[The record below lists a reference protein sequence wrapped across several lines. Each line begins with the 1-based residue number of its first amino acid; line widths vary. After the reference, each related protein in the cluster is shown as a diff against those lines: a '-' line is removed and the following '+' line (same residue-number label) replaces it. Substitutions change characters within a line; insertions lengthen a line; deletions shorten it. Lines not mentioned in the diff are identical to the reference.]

1 MQLVLGGNEMIV
13 ELVSTGTELLLG
25 QIVNTNAP
33 FLAARLN
40 ELGFSVLYQT
50 TVGDNRERM
59 RNVLTA
65 ALERADI
72 VITSGGLGPTQ
83 GDITKEVTA
92 SLLERKMY
100 LHQASAER
108 IEKYFAER
116 HLCMPDNNLRQAMM
130 PEGAKIVDNTCG
142 TAPGVIVEEEST
154 GKIIIN
160 LPGPP
165 HELSAMFKIS
175 IVPYLIE
182 RFGIQGSIVSRV
194 LRTYGIGESSLE
206 ERIKKYILAQ
216 SNPTL
221 ALLARN
227 GEIHVRITARA
238 ENEAEA
244 LKLIDALENKIRPE
258 LDEYIFGTNEETL
271 EMVVGNL
278 LLNKNLS
285 IALAESCTSG
295 LVTSLI
301 TDVAGSSGYL
311 TGSIVCYSNSV
322 KIEQVG
328 VPENIIAVKGAV
340 SRETAEFMAQGI
352 RDKFQTGI
360 GLSVTGIAGPG
371 GATADKPVG
380 LVYIA
385 IDGPAGLTCFEHHF
399 NGTRTNIKH
408 RTALAAL
415 NHLRQYLLSI

>member
-1 MQLVLGGNEMIV
+1 MIV

-33 FLAARLN
+33 FLAAQLN

-59 RNVLTA
+59 KNVLRTA
-65 ALERADI
+65 LARADI

-92 SLLERKMY
+92 SLLNKSMY
-100 LHQASAER
+100 FHEPSAER
-108 IEKYFAER
+108 IQRYFAER
-116 HLCMPDNNLRQAMM
+116 RICMSDNNLRQAMM
-130 PEGAKIVDNTCG
+130 PEGAKIIDNTCG
-142 TAPGVIVEEEST
+142 TAPGVIVEDQTS

-165 HELSAMFKIS
+165 HELSAMFETS
-175 IVPYLIE
+175 IMPYLKNQ
-182 RFGIQGSIVSRV
+182 FGIQGAIVSRV
-194 LRTYGIGESSLE
+194 LRTYGLGESALE
-206 ERIKKYILAQ
+206 EKIKKYILSQ

-238 ENEAEA
+238 ASE
-244 LKLIDALENKIRPE
+244 IDALQLITELEGQIRP
-258 LDEYIFGTNEETL
+258 LINEYIFGIDDETL
-271 EMVVGNL
+271 EKSVSKL
-278 LLNKNLS
+278 LLEKELT
-285 IALAESCTSG
+285 IALAESCTGG
-295 LVTSLI
+295 LVTSRI
-301 TDVAGSSGYL
+301 TDVPGSSRYL
-311 TGSIVCYSNSV
+311 IGSVICYSNEV
-322 KIEQVG
+322 KVAHVG
-328 VPENIIAVKGAV
+328 VSAEIIASNGAV
-340 SRETAEFMAQGI
+340 SQETAESMAKGI
-352 RDKFQTGI
+352 KEKYCTSIGI
-360 GLSVTGIAGPG
+360 GITGIAGPD

-385 IDGPAGLTCFEHHF
+385 IEGPAGRVCYQHYF
-399 NGTRTNIKH
+399 NGNRTDVKH

-415 NHLRQYLLSI
+415 NHLRHYLRTI